1 MKTSEKWRTSIL
13 IIVIILL
20 LGAILGNKPAQV
32 LNNPNQPDDY
42 QAVMFYNPKTGKIFA
57 QGYHSFP
64 NGYHKAGIDSSIYTI
79 DVKNGENYFYFV
91 LYDMSIEFTVTKYSD

>member
-1 MKTSEKWRTSIL
+1 MKTSEKWRTSFL

-20 LGAILGNKPAQV
+20 LGIILGSKPVQV
-32 LNNPNQPDDY
+32 QNNFNQPDDY

-57 QGYHSFP
+57 QGFQNFTY
-64 NGYHKAGIDSSIYTI
+64 GLDSSIYTI

-91 LYDMSIEFTVTKYSD
+91 LYDMSIEFTITKYSD